1 VSAAGLVYVVTY
13 GVWPERCVLDGVYS
27 SLDIVADRIKAIE
40 PDYGKPTVTAV
51 WIDVQVPDQ
60 QVVP

>member
-1 VSAAGLVYVVTY
+1 MNRRLVYVVTY

-40 PDYGKPTVTAV
+40 PDYGRPTVTTV
-51 WIDVQVPDQ
+51 MIDVTQPDQ
-60 QVVP
+60 PVVP